1 MRNINYVSFSIL
13 DCVEIDF
20 GGLISNGH
28 NSVPLMIL
36 KKNRRWAIYLISCLL
51 FTFSQFYRSS
61 IAVISP
67 NLVEDLNLDT
77 EDLGLISASFFYAF
91 AAMQIPVGLFLDRV
105 GPRILMAVFSLV
117 AVIGATVFA
126 YGESAA
132 ALIVGRL
139 FLGVGMAC
147 NLMGPL
153 KLITTWFSPHYFATL
168 SAIFVSAGTAGN
180 IAAATPLVWLTELF
194 GWRTTFLLFAISN
207 LIIAILFY
215 MIAKDHPDDTPVRH
229 PTKVSS
235 ASLSVAMNS
244 ILHLFSRR
252 DYWLISI
259 GTFFRY
265 GIYASVQAL
274 WAGPFLMIT
283 MDLSQVM
290 TGNLLLAMSIG
301 LILGSPICG
310 WVSDSIFRTRK
321 YVIIAGLA
329 MMAGILIT
337 LSVLPIDTGL
347 LILFALFF
355 GFGFSSS
362 TGQIMYA
369 HIKER
374 MPHENAGAAMTGIN
388 FFTMTGVAFF
398 LHGLGWAIKEL
409 YPGGTLE
416 PDVFRMA
423 FVLFGGCLILT
434 GLLYGLTVDGKGISR
449 ERVDEPNLN
458 TR

>member
-1 MRNINYVSFSIL
+1 
-13 DCVEIDF
+13 
-20 GGLISNGH
+20 
-28 NSVPLMIL
+28 MIL
-36 KKNRRWAIYLISCLL
+36 KKNRRWVIYLISCLL

-77 EDLGLISASFFYAF
+77 EDLGLISAAFFYAF
-91 AAMQIPVGLFLDRV
+91 AAMQIPVGLYLDRV
-105 GPRILMAVFSLV
+105 GPRLLMTVLSLV
-117 AVIGATVFA
+117 AVAGATMFA
-126 YGESAA
+126 YGESAW
-132 ALIVGRL
+132 ALIAGRL
-139 FLGVGMAC
+139 LLGVGMAC

-153 KLITTWFSPHYFATL
+153 KLITSWFSPHYFATL
-168 SAIFVSAGTAGN
+168 SAVFVSVGTAGN

-215 MIAKDHPDDTPVRH
+215 TIARDHPDETPVRH
-229 PTKVSS
+229 ATPFAS
-235 ASLSVAMNS
+235 ASLSVAISDM
-244 ILHLFSRR
+244 LPLFSRR
-252 DYWLISI
+252 DYWLISM

-274 WAGPFLMIT
+274 WAGPFLMVT

-301 LILGSPICG
+301 LIIGSPICG
-310 WVSDSIFRTRK
+310 WLSDSVLRSRK

-329 MMAGILIT
+329 MMAGILTT
-337 LSVLPIDTGL
+337 LAVLPVDTGP
-347 LILFALFF
+347 LILFGLFL
-355 GFGFSSS
+355 GFGFSSG

-374 MPHENAGAAMTGIN
+374 MPLEKAGAAMTGIN

-398 LHGLGWAIKEL
+398 LHGLGWAIQEF
-409 YPGGTLE
+409 YPGGSLA
-416 PDVFRMA
+416 PDVFRIA
-423 FVLFGGCLILT
+423 FVLFGGCLVLT
-434 GLLYGLTVDGKGISR
+434 GLLYSLTVDEQGFLIKR
-449 ERVDEPNLN
+449 MDKQNL
-458 TR
+458 